1 MTKFERNGAGGG
13 MMSKK
18 KYELTPEEE
27 AELERE
33 IERTRLY
40 LETVRMFS
48 PGGEEYE
55 LHMKL
60 ARTAARSRIIARRK
74 RREAKAARIKSE
86 RYAKRHASIA
96 NLISQTHDI
105 LFPPEDDPVVTPEEQ
120 LLQAIF
126 GRENNVPMAE
136 EMAFVDTVTNM
147 AETLVR
153 KYHASTSQQEV

>member
-1 MTKFERNGAGGG
+1 

-40 LETVRMFS
+40 LETVFS

-60 ARTAARSRIIARRK
+60 ARTAAQSRIIARRK

-96 NLISQTHDI
+96 NLISQTYDI
-105 LFPPEDDPVVTPEEQ
+105 LFPPEDDPVVTPEER

-136 EMAFVDTVTNM
+136 VVAFVDTVTNM

-153 KYHASTSQQEV
+153 KYHASTSQQEGK

>member
-1 MTKFERNGAGGG
+1 

-27 AELERE
+27 AELERA

-40 LETVRMFS
+40 LETVCMFS
-48 PGGEEYE
+48 PGGEVYE
-55 LHMKL
+55 RHMKR
-60 ARTAARSRIIARRK
+60 ARTKARSRIIARRK

-96 NLISQTHDI
+96 NLISQTYDI
-105 LFPPEDDPVVTPEEQ
+105 LFPPEDDPVVTPEER

-136 EMAFVDTVTNM
+136 VLAFVDTVTNM

-153 KYHASTSQQEV
+153 KYTPAQASRRKK

>member
-1 MTKFERNGAGGG
+1 

-27 AELERE
+27 AELEQE

-74 RREAKAARIKSE
+74 RREAKAARIAELEAE
-86 RYAKRHASIA
+86 RDHFREVAEKLVWLYSDEHQERLDNGLRIDGFYSHEW
-96 NLISQTHDI
+96 LGMI
-105 LFPPEDDPVVTPEEQ
+105 LDM
-120 LLQAIF
+120 A
-126 GRENNVPMAE
+126 REAMKGAE
-136 EMAFVDTVTNM
+136 
-147 AETLVR
+147 
-153 KYHASTSQQEV
+153 K

>member
-1 MTKFERNGAGGG
+1 

-27 AELERE
+27 AELEQE

-60 ARTAARSRIIARRK
+60 ARTAAGRGSSRVGSGGKRKLPDQKRTLCKKTCLHCESDFANLRHIVPPGGRSR
-74 RREAKAARIKSE
+74 
-86 RYAKRHASIA
+86 RHAGGATAPS
-96 NLISQTHDI
+96 D
-105 LFPPEDDPVVTPEEQ
+105 FRP
-120 LLQAIF
+120 
-126 GRENNVPMAE
+126 
-136 EMAFVDTVTNM
+136 
-147 AETLVR
+147 
-153 KYHASTSQQEV
+153 

>member
-1 MTKFERNGAGGG
+1 

-27 AELERE
+27 AELEQE

-86 RYAKRHASIA
+86 RSAKRHASIA
-96 NLISQTHDI
+96 NLISQTYDI
-105 LFPPEDDPVVTPEEQ
+105 LFPPEDDPVDTPEEQ

-136 EMAFVDTVTNM
+136 VVAFVDTVTNM

-153 KYHASTSQQEV
+153 KYHASTSHQEGK

>member
-55 LHMKL
+55 RHMKL

-86 RYAKRHASIA
+86 RYAERHALS
-96 NLISQTHDI
+96 LIHI
-105 LFPPEDDPVVTPEEQ
+105 
-120 LLQAIF
+120 
-126 GRENNVPMAE
+126 
-136 EMAFVDTVTNM
+136 
-147 AETLVR
+147 
-153 KYHASTSQQEV
+153 

>member
-1 MTKFERNGAGGG
+1 

-27 AELERE
+27 AELEQE

-60 ARTAARSRIIARRK
+60 ARTAARSRIHRASEAAGSESCPDQK
-74 RREAKAARIKSE
+74 RTLCKKTCLHCESDFANLRHIVPPGGRS
-86 RYAKRHASIA
+86 RRHAGGATAPS
-96 NLISQTHDI
+96 D
-105 LFPPEDDPVVTPEEQ
+105 FRP
-120 LLQAIF
+120 
-126 GRENNVPMAE
+126 
-136 EMAFVDTVTNM
+136 
-147 AETLVR
+147 
-153 KYHASTSQQEV
+153 